1 MGTSRINRETHP
13 WVIGILLMTLV
24 VRALIPVG
32 FMPSAE
38 HPFTVQICPDGFPPQ
53 LLGHEYGSHH
63 HHGAGHEHT
72 SRDSPVGPHQ
82 HDPSRSE
89 HCAFALAAG
98 MGPAPDAF
106 AGVAPFEPSTAP
118 WLPLPPPYAEV
129 RRFRIPQPRAPPC
142 LA

>member
-1 MGTSRINRETHP
+1 MGNGRINREARR
-13 WVIGILLMTLV
+13 WVISILLMTLV

-53 LLGHEYGSHH
+53 LLGPERGSRH
-63 HHGAGHEHT
+63 HHGAGQNT
-72 SRDSPVGPHQ
+72 SRDMLGGTHQ
-82 HDPSRSE
+82 HDPSHSE
-89 HCAFALAAG
+89 HCAFASAAG
-98 MGPAPDAF
+98 MGPAPYAIT
-106 AGVAPFEPSTAP
+106 GVAPLEPSTAP
-118 WLPLPPPYAEV
+118 LLSLPSSHFEV

>member
-1 MGTSRINRETHP
+1 MGNGRINREARR
-13 WVIGILLMTLV
+13 WVIGVLLMTLV

-53 LLGHEYGSHH
+53 LLGPEHGSHH
-63 HHGAGHEHT
+63 YHGAGQHT
-72 SRDSPVGPHQ
+72 SRDALGGTHQ
-82 HDPSRSE
+82 HDPSRFE

-98 MGPAPDAF
+98 MGPAPHAIT
-106 AGVAPFEPSTAP
+106 GVAPLEPSTAP
-118 WLPLPPPYAEV
+118 LLSQPSSHLEV